1 MRIKLIPLVTAA
13 ILALAQP
20 AIAWVSHGG
29 GGWHGGGGGW
39 HGGGWGWGGAALG
52 GAILGG
58 VLASPYYYGQ
68 PYYATPQPTI
78 ITHRRGIGIV
88 CTTISAHG
96 FGVSNACSMAP
107 SGC

>member
-1 MRIKLIPLVTAA
+1 MQSRCIKLIIPIATAA

-20 AIAWVSHGG
+20 ANAWVSHGG

-58 VLASPYYYGQ
+58 VLAAPYYYGQ
-68 PYYATPQPTI
+68 PYYAAPYYNYGPSW
-78 ITHRRGIGIV
+78 HWDCV
-88 CTTISAHG
+88 
-96 FGVSNACSMAP
+96 NAYSC
-107 SGC
+107 GWVWRQ